1 MNVIIATDEIR
12 RANGRAVAR
21 RDRWRNRYG
30 TVADSIRRAKSR
42 LKIARHFGHLDMERS
57 ELEVLRALRVQADLL
72 MLHRG
77 DITLDLRETAYRWA
91 PREALA

>member
-21 RDRWRNRYG
+21 RDRWRSRYG

-42 LKIARHFGHLDMERS
+42 LRTARQFGHLELERG